1 MFRADAL
8 SVCRALLPT
17 WSGVLDAR
25 LEPITG
31 GITNTLRKVV
41 PSVFFEKENENGTN
55 EPSPSEP
62 EPGPVVLRVFGRGT
76 EAFLDRDTENA
87 ALAELNACGFGAR
100 CLGVFK
106 NGRLEAF
113 LADARPA
120 APAEMA
126 DASVSR
132 AVAAALRRFHACD
145 ARARLGDPLPANISP
160 KRSQTWD
167 IMRSWHAAATSGA
180 AATRDPRLAALGLD
194 GMARDVDALQAATA
208 RAADAPT
215 VLLHNDA
222 LAGNVMLPAGYRP
235 GSRELGHEPPTVTLI
250 DFEYSCYGP
259 RGFDLANHLI
269 EHAGFECDWR
279 ALPSRAFRRDFC
291 AAYLGDE
298 AADEA
303 AVTKLRLETEAFYP
317 VSHLWWGLWAAMQ
330 ARTSTIDFDYA
341 GYAAKRLA
349 EFRRLLNDGR
359 RESDGRRRPPA
370 TTDDDD
376 ADVFGPH

>member
-41 PSVFFEKENENGTN
+41 PSVFFEKENEKRHERTRAQNIR
-55 EPSPSEP
+55 PCR
-62 EPGPVVLRVFGRGT
+62 VFRVFGRGT

-132 AVAAALRRFHACD
+132 AADAAALRRFHAC
-145 ARARLGDPLPANISP
+145 ARARAFRGSPTREHLPKTIADLGHHAFVARGGDERRGGDA
-160 KRSQTWD
+160 RSASRGSRPGWNGARRRRA
-167 IMRSWHAAATSGA
+167 RSSDGARRGRADGVAAQRRARRERHA
-180 AATRDPRLAALGLD
+180 PR
-194 GMARDVDALQAATA
+194 
-208 RAADAPT
+208 
-215 VLLHNDA
+215 
-222 LAGNVMLPAGYRP
+222 GYRP

-298 AADEA
+298 AANEA

-341 GYAAKRLA
+341 GHAAKRLA
-349 EFRRLLNDGR
+349 EFRR
-359 RESDGRRRPPA
+359 S
-370 TTDDDD
+370 
-376 ADVFGPH
+376 